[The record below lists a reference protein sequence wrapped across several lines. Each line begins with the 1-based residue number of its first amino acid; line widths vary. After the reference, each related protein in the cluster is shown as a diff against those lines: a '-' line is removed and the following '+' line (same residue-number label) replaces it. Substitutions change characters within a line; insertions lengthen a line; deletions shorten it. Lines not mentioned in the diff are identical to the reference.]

1 LLYSKYATYNEE
13 KMFYDLSYG
22 GHYKLWMKRGQMSM
36 HQNKRKFILPFLVS
50 IVIAILVVMT
60 YLKTQDITQWPTYS
74 KEHILRNIKQPKNLP
89 LIEELFILNDLVKD
103 IIDQKSGSIQNPEK
117 RADLILLTKICKD
130 SCKAIRCRIDPGL
143 GQACR
148 QNCPSGKVDFCILAT
163 KRLSPE
169 NQSNA
174 PITD

>member
-1 LLYSKYATYNEE
+1 
-13 KMFYDLSYG
+13 MFYDLSYG